1 MDLALIPNG
10 VQRCSLKA
18 FAPWILLWL
27 VVLGWGLLSAFL
39 CFYKGLNQTNMNHYF
54 AFGLWIVF
62 DLSLIALGAGAFFT
76 GFLTH
81 IIGEVF
87 IYPYVEDL
95 KAIVN
100 AAVVIGFICYS
111 TAIAMLGVD
120 IGQPLR
126 GWFIFWHANVH
137 SMLTEVSFCIT
148 VYLGVLTIE
157 YLPLIL
163 SNRKLNEIR
172 EFNIFGSN
180 LHHAMAAFAAAG
192 TFLSFF
198 HQGSLGGMFGVLFAR
213 PFAFREGFLIWPWTF
228 FLFILSSIAAGPS
241 FTLLC
246 VWVAQKVTGKEL
258 VKRGVFTVLA
268 KISGWLL
275 AGYVILKILD
285 TITWAYGVVPRAGVS
300 LMDFYQG
307 VYGPLLM
314 IAEIGVFGIV
324 PAIILITPQLRE
336 RNGLLIIG
344 AIMNITGIV
353 LNRFVFTIQTLAIP
367 VMPFDTFMGYFP
379 TWQEWGIA
387 VGAIGYGILVFS
399 LSYRYLP
406 LFPQEAELNPVR
418 VMGRFVTDSGV
429 VRRG

>member
-10 VQRCSLKA
+10 VQRCSLKR
-18 FAPWILLWL
+18 FLPWMLLWSL
-27 VVLGWGLLSAFL
+27 VLAWGLVSAFL

-54 AFGLWIVF
+54 AFGLWITF

-81 IIGEVF
+81 IIGK
-87 IYPYVEDL
+87 EDL
-95 KAIVN
+95 KAIIN
-100 AAVVIGFICYS
+100 PAVVVGFICYS
-111 TAIAMLGVD
+111 AAIAMLGVD

-148 VYLGVLTIE
+148 AYLGVLTIE
-157 YLPLIL
+157 YLPLIF

-172 EFNIFGSN
+172 EFSIFGDN
-180 LHHAMAAFAAAG
+180 LHRTMAVFAAAG

-198 HQGSLGGMFGVLFAR
+198 HQGSLGGLFGVLFAR

-246 VWVAQKVTGKEL
+246 VWVAKKVTGKEL
-258 VKRGVFTVLA
+258 VKRGVFNMLA

-275 AGYVILKILD
+275 TAYIILKILD
-285 TITWAYGVVPRAGVS
+285 TISWAYGVVPRAGLS
-300 LMDFYQG
+300 FMDFYEG
-307 VYGPLLM
+307 PYGIWLM
-314 IAEIGVFGIV
+314 IAEIGIFGII
-324 PAIILITPQLRE
+324 PAIILITPRLRE

-344 AIMNITGIV
+344 ALMNITGIA
-353 LNRFVFTIQTLAIP
+353 LNRFAFTIQTLTIP
-367 VMPFDTFMGYFP
+367 VMPFDVFMSYFP

-387 VGAIGYGILVFS
+387 LGAVGYGILLFS

-406 LFPQEAELNPVR
+406 LFPQEAELNPVK
-418 VMGRFVTDSGV
+418 VLGKAVTDSGLV
-429 VRRG
+429 QRR

>member
-10 VQRCSLKA
+10 VQRCSLKV
-18 FAPWILLWL
+18 FVPWIFLWL
-27 VVLGWGLLSAFL
+27 VLMAWGLLSAFL

-87 IYPYVEDL
+87 IYPFVDDL
-95 KAIVN
+95 KAIIN

-111 TAIAMLGVD
+111 AAIAMLGVD

-148 VYLGVLTIE
+148 AYLGVLTIE

-163 SNRKLNEIR
+163 SNRKVNEIR

-180 LHHAMAAFAAAG
+180 LHHAMAVFAAAG

-198 HQGSLGGMFGVLFAR
+198 HQGSLGGMFGVLFGR
-213 PFAFREGFLIWPWTF
+213 PFAFREGFSIWPWTF

-241 FTLLC
+241 FTLVC
-246 VWVAQKVTGKEL
+246 VWIAQKATGKEL
-258 VKRGVFTVLA
+258 VKRGVFTTLA

-275 AGYVILKILD
+275 ASYVILKILD
-285 TITWAYGVVPRAGVS
+285 TISWAYGVVPRAGLS
-300 LMDFYQG
+300 FMDFYEGTYG
-307 VYGPLLM
+307 VWLM
-314 IAEIGVFGIV
+314 IAEIGVFGII

-336 RNGLLIIG
+336 KTNLLILG
-344 AIMNITGIV
+344 ALMNITGIV

-367 VMPFDTFMGYFP
+367 VMPFDTFMSYFP

-387 VGAIGYGILVFS
+387 MGAVGYGILVFS

-406 LFPQEAELNPVR
+406 LFPHEAELNPVM
-418 VMGRFVTDSGV
+418 VLGKVVTDSGIIK
-429 VRRG
+429 RG